1 MQLFSFRLWIL
12 LAECTYVVNG
22 VIYFYIQ
29 YKLGCSALT
38 QYPEFISLAVEDED
52 LFSARHNPS
61 LRASDFR
68 GLAFFI

>member
-1 MQLFSFRLWIL
+1 M
-12 LAECTYVVNG
+12 VNG